1 MMVDLCLL
9 NFLITFQLYI
19 IPEGHWLALTTPEMN
34 GHDVTSQNWQ
44 ISLSDLSLPIIF
56 IAVMENGKIQTGIKA
71 WNFLNTKKW
80 GMWVCLSCPSLS
92 PYSLG
97 IFRLCV
103 CVCVHARAL

>member
-1 MMVDLCLL
+1 MVDLCLL

-56 IAVMENGKIQTGIKA
+56 IAVMENGTIQAGIKA

-80 GMWVCLSCPSLS
+80 GCECVSPVLASLHIVLAFLS
-92 PYSLG
+92 
-97 IFRLCV
+97 FV
-103 CVCVHARAL
+103 CVCAL